1 MVYIDEAHA
10 NDIWPLGNHIDLP
23 NHKTISDRTHA
34 ASLLKDKFNL
44 QIPVLLD
51 SMTNNFDQ
59 EYAVWPERYYF
70 IKNGKLEKI
79 GQPTTEF
86 GYDRK
91 SLEWELRMY
100 VEQQWKE

>member
-70 IKNGKLEKI
+70 IKNGKLDII

-100 VEQQWKE
+100 VEQQRKE